1 VKRTDADHLDDALTH
16 LRVLHEHLML
26 TEAHD
31 QVVLD
36 AAALRLSASMEC
48 VGQVSDKLR
57 TTVIDERT
65 SRAVRGMRHRIAHA
79 YAFVD
84 PAVLRS
90 TLKGDVAGF
99 HDDVRRLRAKV

>member
-36 AAALRLSASMEC
+36 AAALRRSREQNAGRPRERSAA
-48 VGQVSDKLR
+48 D
-57 TTVIDERT
+57 
-65 SRAVRGMRHRIAHA
+65 A
-79 YAFVD
+79 
-84 PAVLRS
+84 
-90 TLKGDVAGF
+90 
-99 HDDVRRLRAKV
+99 RR

>member
-16 LRVLHEHLML
+16 LQVLHEHLML

-36 AAALRLSASMEC
+36 AAALRLSASIEC
-48 VGQVSDKLR
+48 VGQISEALR

-65 SRAVRGMRHRIAHA
+65 WRAVRGMRNRIAQA

-90 TLKGDVAGF
+90 TLQSDVAGF
-99 HDDVRRLRAKV
+99 HEDVRRLRTLV